1 MKARRMVIPVLVSG
15 AFAASAAPAG
25 AAAGGGGQS
34 EANAS
39 CVGLFASNEAGPGF
53 GQGISEEAQASSP
66 FGRNVVSGFAHERF
80 PCP

>member
-1 MKARRMVIPVLVSG
+1 MKARRVVIPVLVSC

-25 AAAGGGGQS
+25 AQAGSGGQS

-39 CVGLFASNEAGPGF
+39 CVGLFASNVPKPGF
-53 GQGISEEAQASSP
+53 GQGISDEAQASRP
-66 FGRNVVSGFAHERF
+66 FGRNVVSGFAQERF